1 MFKYIVYVI
10 KLLPV
15 LIFDYFAWILPYSR
29 HPKKYPLEKRFAKV
43 QKLVKKV
50 LKALKIDLDIENIE
64 LLNDSYIKVF
74 TPNHQSMAD
83 PLIFLALSNKPIS
96 FVAKIE
102 TKKMPIIGRVM
113 RILEGKFLDRKDLRQ
128 QLNLLKEVEKSL
140 INQEQSWF
148 IFPEGTRNKDIEHVT
163 INELHPGTYKIV
175 LKSNVPLVP
184 VVIEGTYRVLST
196 KTHQKRYV
204 VHVSFLDFDY
214 QSLKIDNS
222 VTLRDL
228 VFKEME
234 QKIIEL
240 KQKDTKK

>member
-15 LIFDYFAWILPYSR
+15 LIWDYFAWILPYSR

-50 LKALKIDLDIENIE
+50 LKALKMDIDVENVE
-64 LLNDSYIKVF
+64 LLNDSRIKVF

-83 PLIFLALSNKPIS
+83 PLIFLALAPKPIT
-96 FVAKIE
+96 FVAKVE

-128 QLNLLKEVEKSL
+128 QLNLLKEVEQSL
-140 INQEQSWF
+140 INQEKSWF

-175 LKSNVPLVP
+175 LKSKVPLVP
-184 VVIEGTYRVLST
+184 VVIEGTYRVLSK
-196 KTHQKRYV
+196 KTHQKRYL
-204 VHVSFLDFDY
+204 VHASFLDFDY
-214 QSLKIDNS
+214 QSLGIDNS
-222 VTLRDL
+222 VVLRDE
-228 VFKEME
+228 VFKVME

-240 KQKDTKK
+240 KQKDIKK